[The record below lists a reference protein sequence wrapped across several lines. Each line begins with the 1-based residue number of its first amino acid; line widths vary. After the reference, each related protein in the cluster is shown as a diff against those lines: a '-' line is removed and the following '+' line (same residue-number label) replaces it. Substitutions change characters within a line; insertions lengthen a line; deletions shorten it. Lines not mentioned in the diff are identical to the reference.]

1 MLYWLFRYL
10 NENTDLPGMRVG
22 EYISFR
28 SAAAI
33 ILSLLIAIFAG
44 KHIIRMLRRKQI
56 GEDIRD
62 LGLEGQLQ
70 KKGTPTM
77 GGIIIILSLIIPV
90 LLFGNLGNV
99 YVQLM
104 IISTLWLGF
113 LGGLDDYIKVFRHNK
128 EGLKGK
134 FKIVGQVGLGIIVG
148 TTMWLSDDIVIREK
162 SFETYT
168 YTITD
173 DRTGF
178 NEVIPPALINVFSVD
193 QNIAAH
199 SYSLPYVR
207 FIMIKP

>member
-33 ILSLLIAIFAG
+33 IISLLIAIFAG

-128 EGLKGK
+128 EGRLPQQWCRQHGCHDLYYLLWSKMLRAYC
-134 FKIVGQVGLGIIVG
+134 VQSCSH
-148 TTMWLSDDIVIREK
+148 TCRPRSHCHRHQ
-162 SFETYT
+162 
-168 YTITD
+168 
-173 DRTGF
+173 R
-178 NEVIPPALINVFSVD
+178 
-193 QNIAAH
+193 QRIA
-199 SYSLPYVR
+199 PR
-207 FIMIKP
+207 PR